1 MHGLIKIHKVGNPA
15 RLITSGCST
24 AVKRLFI
31 FVETVLFDFDNDLL
45 SGIRGNEDMLNIT
58 DELKRSNLP
67 SESVLVAFIIVT
79 MFARIDNN
87 FGLKKVFE
95 ILESHVNMFPP
106 TQFVT

>member
-31 FVETVLFDFDNDLL
+31 FVE
-45 SGIRGNEDMLNIT
+45 T